1 MIDKIKDKMFKKEIK
16 KPIDVTDEEI
26 REKIFERAEQIRE
39 LQDEINP
46 VLEEYGDLLPGTI
59 IGALIGLALSA
70 VEIVYDEDEEEGKML
85 RRVAINVF
93 EMWREENGI

>member
-59 IGALIGLALSA
+59 IGALGLALSA